1 MKTHIKIVIFIA
13 ISLGMMQCKE
23 KEPEPEPII
32 KKPVDYRDK
41 WCGNYLCL
49 KKQTSCSIDTACS
62 TIESTEMINVS
73 KVKDSLI
80 KILNV
85 TVKFN
90 LGTKNFGG
98 SDYPDPESNYRV
110 FQGHFSGDSIYI
122 STYQGG
128 LGFGTSCSYQGE
140 KQ

>member
-1 MKTHIKIVIFIA
+1 MKTHVKFCYIIFLVMLFTACI
-13 ISLGMMQCKE
+13 E
-23 KEPEPEPII
+23 KEPEPII